1 MVELDN
7 AKEILKK
14 AKIRFEEKNKML
26 IFLINKRKIKI
37 LINKRNKIEVRILK
51 YNGLNPFCHIRYE
64 RANKEGLMCLDATI
78 NAFSV
83 DNFKSKYIDSIKGI
97 ISERNHLEDS
107 FNDLYINLLEK
118 YIDDR
123 MQIFMNYYLNTFF
136 YLPLNQNAQTSKF
149 EFPKECDIKID
160 EEIIIKWKG
169 FRFRN
174 ASELKK
180 CLRIKKKFWEG
191 KMILII
197 FEHNKRKEGIL
208 VEDNKLFSVNL
219 EDPQTMMFK
228 TGANIRSDHLIVI
241 VGLGSLGS
249 EIFERFRL
257 GGFTNFVL
265 IDNDMLERDN
275 NYRWAYPI
283 HYFCEKVELIKLF
296 FPYLNITTF
305 NKKIEE
311 INEKDI
317 NLNHFMKNKPSKLI
331 FIDSTTSKKVENNS
345 LKLWYDFSKAN
356 NFKESTYKLT
366 FLEENG
372 LSLHTFSINYSTPSN
387 SKTYKDELNIFSKNN
402 LETQVLERNEK
413 YIYEKGC
420 VGETQIYSQNST
432 KMLSIKANH
441 LMEEGEYK
449 KINVLSNL
457 VSEKP
462 DEQTVYYKKL
472 KEKKDEIDVE

>member
-7 AKEILKK
+7 TKNILKK
-14 AKIRFEEKNKML
+14 ARIRFKEKDKIL
-26 IFLINKRKIKI
+26 FFSICKRKIKI
-37 LINKRNKIEVRILK
+37 LINNGNKIEVRILK
-51 YNGLNPFCHIRYE
+51 YNGLNPFCHIRYK

-78 NAFSV
+78 NAFEV
-83 DNFKSKYIDSIKGI
+83 DNFKPEYVDSIKEI
-97 ISERNHLEDS
+97 ISEKNHLEDS
-107 FNDLYINLLEK
+107 FNDLYINLHEC
-118 YIDDR
+118 
-123 MQIFMNYYLNTFF
+123 FYLNKES
-136 YLPLNQNAQTSKF
+136 YLPLNQNAQINKF
-149 EFPKECDIKID
+149 KFPKKCDIKID

-169 FRFRN
+169 YRFRN

-180 CLRIKKKFWEG
+180 CLKIKEKIWEG
-191 KMILII
+191 KIILII

-208 VEDNKLFSVNL
+208 VKDNKLFLVNL
-219 EDPQTMMFK
+219 EDPQTMMVK

-265 IDNDMLERDN
+265 IDHDMLEKN
-275 NYRWAYPI
+275 NSYRWAYPI
-283 HYFCEKVELIKLF
+283 DYFKKVNSIKTF
-296 FPYLNITTF
+296 FSYLNITTF
-305 NKKIEE
+305 DKKIEE
-311 INEKDI
+311 INEKEI
-317 NLNHFMKNKPSKLI
+317 NLNLFMKNKPSKLI
-331 FIDSTTSKKVENNS
+331 FIDSTASKEVESNS
-345 LKLWYDFSKAN
+345 LELWYDLSKVN

-387 SKTYKDELNIFSKNN
+387 SKTYKDELTIFSKNN
-402 LETQVLERNEK
+402 LETQVLKQNEK
-413 YIYEKGC
+413 YIFKKGC
-420 VGETQIYSQNST
+420 IGETQIYSQNST

-457 VSEKP
+457 VFKKP